1 MSKEENKRIARMVV
15 EAYNSNNLALFDNC
29 FDPNVVWKN
38 LPYREEPERRGI
50 KAVKSLFQE
59 GLIAFP
65 DLKYSIQEIVAEKDK
80 VWLYGPFEGTHKGY
94 FIGIPPTGN
103 RVKYDMAFLFHFKNN
118 KIVKASVILDSLTI
132 FIQLGRA
139 ILKENKEEQIREY
152 LLSLQVLGLLR
163 KNIKI

>member
-1 MSKEENKRIARMVV
+1 
-15 EAYNSNNLALFDNC
+15 SNNLALFDNY

-50 KAVKSLFQE
+50 EAVRSLFQE

-65 DLKYSIQEIVAEKDK
+65 DLKYLIQEIVAENDK
-80 VWLYGPFEGTHKGY
+80 VWLSGPFEGTHKGY

-103 RVKYDMAFLFHFKNN
+103 RVKYDMAVLFHFKNH
-118 KIVKASVILDSLTI
+118 KIVYASVLLDSLTI

-139 ILKENKEEQIREY
+139 ILKENKEE
-152 LLSLQVLGLLR
+152 
-163 KNIKI
+163 

>member
-1 MSKEENKRIARMVV
+1 MVIG
-15 EAYNSNNLALFDNC
+15 AYNSNNLALFDNY

-38 LPYREEPERRGI
+38 LPYREELERRGI
-50 KAVKSLFQE
+50 EAVKSLFQ

-80 VWLYGPFEGTHKGY
+80 VWIYGPFEGTHMGY

-103 RVKYDMAFLFHFKNN
+103 WVKFDMGFLFHFKNN
-118 KIVKASVILDSLTI
+118 KIVKASVNLDSLTV

-152 LLSLQVLGLLR
+152 LNSLQALGLIR
-163 KNIKI
+163 KNVKIEYGKNSEPD